1 MYRVG
6 QEQSQKEYVTVSLIG
21 DKLFKGIIFDS
32 GSDIIVLFNGEDFIY
47 IPVSHIEYIVAD
59 TPDAEF
65 VESPNFSSILLNNLQ
80 KDLSLDSILKEAKGI
95 YQELCVINKK
105 SLHGTILD
113 VLDDYI
119 VFYSPIYKKI
129 YIAKRHVKWL
139 IPYMPSER
147 PYNLS
152 EAELNWQQAEKEYL
166 KYYVQQIAQLTNKL
180 VVINLSEKIHHIG
193 KIKNI
198 SDTMLELQTARAK
211 SIHVNIA
218 HIQTIHEV

>member
-1 MYRVG
+1 MYRLG

-47 IPVSHIEYIVAD
+47 IPVSHIEYIVED

-65 VESPNFSSILLNNLQ
+65 AEPSSFLSIISNNLQ
-80 KDLSLDSILKEAKGI
+80 KELSLDSVLKEAKGV
-95 YQELCVINKK
+95 YQELCTINKK

-139 IPYMPSER
+139 IPYMPNER
-147 PYNLS
+147 PYDLS
-152 EAELNWQQAEKEYL
+152 EAELNWQQAEKECP
-166 KYYVQQIAQLTNKL
+166 KYFAQQIAQLTNKL
-180 VVINLSEKIHHIG
+180 VVLNLSEKIHHIG

-198 SDTMLELQTARAK
+198 SDTMLELQTVRAK